1 MPVSFSNYWR
11 ILRRILIAL
20 IALMLVV
27 SAFLSLPSV
36 QTWAAE
42 KVARSITEKTG
53 LDLDLQRL
61 QYRFP
66 NKLHLSGLL
75 LRDEDADTVLHVG
88 HLTTDLQHFDRR
100 FSGMHF
106 GRSVIDDLDIYLT
119 WHHGDSLN
127 GFQKFLQV
135 VKRKEGAEKK
145 PFFLDMDQIHI
156 EHLRFEL
163 EHEDCPDCFEIHWP
177 RAELDVHDLV
187 VHPDTIGARMRHI
200 SFYDPDRLNL
210 RHMEGQV
217 HYAKHS
223 SGFSNWLLMTD
234 SSRIQGDVRLSYGD
248 TKDYTSFIDQ
258 VELDIQL
265 KDSRVSFHDG
275 NVFLAS
281 IPDLPVLE
289 IDLDAQGTLD
299 SFLIHSLD
307 LRHNAITQAQMSGS
321 MQHLRAAQG
330 PDIVLDITEWKSHS
344 SEIRSVLDVFGRQD
358 DWPQSL
364 DSLGAFRLSGIFR
377 GNALKMEFQGDL
389 ASEMGSLQTESQWR
403 IDTTANARHELSGAF
418 RFNGLRSDFLL
429 PGQDLGAMDG
439 GLVADVQLNA
449 KGMPEGSVQAAL
461 KKLHWKGTDFS
472 GIHVDGVFKEESFT
486 GSLQVD
492 DSLVQ
497 LKFFGSADLSI
508 EDIAYDFR
516 AEFKKIDLAGLG
528 WVDDSIG
535 TLAANVELRAKGL
548 FPDSLNGSLNITEA
562 TYEDP
567 MNFYFFKNMVLR
579 SSWEDSIHRME
590 FRSDPLHAY
599 AQGQFTVSQLGG
611 FVRNYIQRYV
621 GGDSSYAK
629 GIRSIDCSVEL
640 IRPKIFNELL
650 LPDWQIDPG
659 ARISAQYT
667 DQEDILHLDIQSA
680 AVSYLDYS
688 LKGIRLRDRSRGNG
702 LQLSVDELE
711 AGGRSFSDLSLRT
724 LKRMDS
730 LTLELQGTL
739 IDTTEARFQLAANLL
754 RTADTTFK
762 VHWLPSKLIYGAYQF
777 NVPASGWLKVEPS
790 QIEVHELEMQS
801 DEGRLFA
808 DGFVSKSPLQVLRLS
823 FEGFELGF
831 LNPILDQYDTEVFAR
846 VSGQVIMSELLAKP
860 KYGIGLRTEQTL
872 INDFALGDLDLYSD
886 WSLYTGVV
894 NLSGQIEQEGVR
906 KLDLTGQFVPDSLYS
921 DMQLQLDRFDLNVL
935 QPYMQGV
942 ITELRGACR
951 GQLELEGKLGDL
963 SVKGQVE
970 LPDAGFTL
978 PVLNTDYQLQDIPT
992 VRFSDRSIQMAKV
1005 PIRDTR
1011 LGSKGTVE
1019 LYLAH
1024 DRLKNFDL
1032 DMQIEADKLL
1042 CLNTSSKDSPFYYGK
1057 AFGTGLIRLS
1067 GTPEALEL
1075 DVDAKADEG
1084 TLFSIPMGGPKEVV
1098 GTSFISFHQTDRSLL
1113 EADPEEEIRLEESG
1127 NPLALHFDLEV
1138 TPEAE
1143 LEIII
1148 DEQTGDLLRGRGR
1161 GQLQID
1167 IDREGDVQIVGDVA
1181 IDKGHYQFTLTG
1193 IVNRR
1198 FDLVEGGTLSWD
1210 GSPFDSQIDIKARYN
1225 TRVSLGPILDDYKGV
1240 RTDLD
1245 LYLILRENL
1254 MNPTI
1259 DFDIQ
1264 TPQATSDA
1272 QAKLQ
1277 NYFSNKDR
1285 LNRQAFSILSMNT
1298 LLAESGTNSGG
1309 GVFSETNL
1317 TNNTYQMLTNQVSN
1331 WLNSGVN
1338 FIDIN
1343 VNYVGSED
1351 PGVTNDEFEVGV
1363 SKKLMNDR
1371 LTINGEFDVP
1381 VGADQAQNQQ
1391 QSLVGDVELVYDIT
1405 PDGRFKARV
1414 FNQTN
1419 DQLNGQI
1426 TTMYTQ
1432 GLGVFYT
1439 TDFNDLGELVQKV
1452 FGIKPKSGS
1461 DTDEE

>member
-1 MPVSFSNYWR
+1 MSVSFPNYWR
-11 ILRRILIAL
+11 ILRRILIVL
-20 IALMLVV
+20 IALMLVA
-27 SAFLSLPSV
+27 SAFLSMPSV

-53 LDLDLQRL
+53 LDLNLQRL

-75 LRDEDADTVLHVG
+75 LRDEDADTVVHIG
-88 HLTTDLQHFDRR
+88 HLTTNLQQSDRR
-100 FSGMHF
+100 LSAMHF

-135 VKRKEGAEKK
+135 VKRKEGTEKK
-145 PFFLDMDQIHI
+145 PFYLDMDQIHI

-163 EHEDCPDCFEIHWP
+163 EHEECPDCFEIHWP

-217 HYAKHS
+217 HYAKNS
-223 SGFSNWLLMTD
+223 SGLSNWLLMTD
-234 SSRIQGDVRLSYGD
+234 SSRIQGDVRLSYYD
-248 TKDYTSFIDQ
+248 TKDYASFIDQ
-258 VELDIQL
+258 VALDLRL

-281 IPDLPVLE
+281 IPRPACPRDRPGRPGNPGQL
-289 IDLDAQGTLD
+289 IDPFAE
-299 SFLIHSLD
+299 

-321 MQHLRAAQG
+321 MRHLRAAQG
-330 PDIVLDITEWKSHS
+330 PDIVLDIGEWKSHS
-344 SEIRSVLDVFGRQD
+344 SEIRSVLNVFGRQD
-358 DWPQSL
+358 DWPEIL
-364 DSLGAFRLSGIFR
+364 DSLGAFRLSGIYR
-377 GNALKMEFQGDL
+377 GNAHKMGFEGDL
-389 ASEMGSLQTESQWR
+389 ASEMGALQTESQWR
-403 IDTTANARHELSGAF
+403 IDSSANARHELSGAF
-418 RFNGLRSDFLL
+418 RFKGLRSDLL
-429 PGQDLGAMDG
+429 FPAQQLGDVDG

-461 KKLHWKGTDFS
+461 TKLHWKGTDFS
-472 GIHVDGVFKEESFT
+472 GIHVDGVFKEENFT
-486 GSLQVD
+486 GALQVD
-492 DSLVQ
+492 DSLLQ

-516 AEFKKIDLAGLG
+516 AECKKIDLAGLG

-535 TLAANVELRAKGL
+535 TLTANVDLRAKGL
-548 FPDSLNGSLNITEA
+548 FPDSLNGALNITEA

-567 MNFYFFKNMVLR
+567 MNFYFFKDMVLR

-599 AQGQFTVSQLGG
+599 AQGQFTVSQIGG
-611 FVRNYIQRYV
+611 FVRNYVQRYV

-650 LPDWQIDPG
+650 LPDCQIDPG
-659 ARISAQYT
+659 ARLSARYT
-667 DQEDILHLDIQSA
+667 DEEDILHLDVQSTGL
-680 AVSYLDYS
+680 SYLDYS

-711 AGGRSFSDLSLRT
+711 VGGRSFSDLSLRT

-739 IDTTEARFQLAANLL
+739 IDTTEARFELAANLL

-762 VHWLPSKLIYGAYQF
+762 VHWLPSKLIYGDYQLK
-777 NVPASGWLKVEPS
+777 VLQSGWLTLEPN
-790 QIEVHELEMQS
+790 QIEIHELELRS
-801 DEGRLFA
+801 DQGRLFA

-831 LNPILDQYDTEVFAR
+831 LNPILNQYDTEVFAR
-846 VSGQVIMSELLAKP
+846 VSGQVIMSELLSKP

-872 INDFALGDLDLYSD
+872 INDFALGDMDLYSD

-894 NLSGQIEQEGVR
+894 NLSGKIEQQGVR
-906 KLDLTGQFVPDSLYS
+906 KLELTGQFIPDSLYS
-921 DMQLQLDRFDLNVL
+921 DMKLQLDRFDLNVL

-942 ITELRGACR
+942 VTQLRGACS
-951 GQLELEGKLGDL
+951 GQLGLEGKLGDL
-963 SVKGQVE
+963 SVVGRIE
-970 LPDAGFTL
+970 LPDAAFTL
-978 PVLNTDYQLQDIPT
+978 PVLNTDYQLQGLPSVLFT
-992 VRFSDRSIQMAKV
+992 DRSIQMAKV
-1005 PIRDTR
+1005 PIHDTR

-1019 LYLAH
+1019 LQLAH
-1024 DRLKNFDL
+1024 DRLKDFQL

-1042 CLNTSSKDSPFYYGK
+1042 CLNTTSKDSPFYYGK
-1057 AFGTGLIRLS
+1057 AFGSGLIRLS
-1067 GTPEALEL
+1067 GTPDALEL
-1075 DVDAKADEG
+1075 DVDAKANEG

-1113 EADPEEEIRLEESG
+1113 ANNIERAFRKEEGS
-1127 NPLALHFDLEV
+1127 NPLTLHFDLEI

-1181 IDKGHYQFTLTG
+1181 IDKGHYLFTLTG

-1210 GSPFDSQIDIKARYN
+1210 GSPLDSKIDIKARYN

-1277 NYFSNKDR
+1277 NYFSDKDR

-1381 VGADQAQNQQ
+1381 VGADQAQSQQ

-1405 PDGRFKARV
+1405 PDGRFKARM

-1432 GLGVFYT
+1432 GLGIFYT
-1439 TDFNDLGELVQKV
+1439 TDFDHFGELVQKV
-1452 FGIKPKSGS
+1452 FGIKPKNGKRNG
-1461 DTDEE
+1461 